1 MEQMEF
7 GVVVHGVSSWS
18 DLNRLVIRAEE
29 LGYGV
34 VATPDHLGSAAPFTV
49 LAAVAGMSSGLR
61 LRTYMLNV
69 GFWNSALL
77 AREAATVDVLSDG
90 RLELGLGAGHM
101 NPLEQR
107 IARLGRTALEVRQ
120 VLADIRQVPPPVQRP
135 IPIAIGAMSRRGLEV
150 DARRAD
156 IVGFAGLRQVPGAS
170 PGTFTLVDD
179 AALTTMVRHVKA
191 VASGRAYR
199 SEALLQ
205 VVALG
210 DPQHAAEEIA
220 SKVTG
225 LTPQE
230 ALASPVRSHRR
241 RRRDC
246 GRRTAPPSGAV
257 RDRLL
262 DDTRIQP

>member
-101 NPLEQR
+101 KREFE
-107 IARLGRTALEVRQ
+107 TA
-120 VLADIRQVPPPVQRP
+120 
-135 IPIAIGAMSRRGLEV
+135 
-150 DARRAD
+150 
-156 IVGFAGLRQVPGAS
+156 
-170 PGTFTLVDD
+170 
-179 AALTTMVRHVKA
+179 
-191 VASGRAYR
+191 
-199 SEALLQ
+199 
-205 VVALG
+205 
-210 DPQHAAEEIA
+210 EIA
-220 SKVTG
+220 WTPWNNASRDSAERRSKCVKC
-225 LTPQE
+225 
-230 ALASPVRSHRR
+230 SP
-241 RRRDC
+241 
-246 GRRTAPPSGAV
+246 
-257 RDRLL
+257 
-262 DDTRIQP
+262 I